1 MKNFLQFGFIELSFL
16 VRKFADQL
24 EDNMTQALFREYK
37 KLLEEVHFRFPENEN
52 IVNKIHEL
60 QQMKNNATL
69 ADPFYLRTAL
79 TQHLDE
85 VINEIGMIAVES
97 YY

>member
-37 KLLEEVHFRFPENEN
+37 KLLEEVHFRFPENEV
-52 IVNKIHEL
+52 ISKKIYEL
-60 QQMKNNATL
+60 QQIENNTML
-69 ADPFYLRTAL
+69 DDPLNLRTAL
-79 TQHLDE
+79 AQHLDE
-85 VINEIGMIAVES
+85 VINEIGMITVES